1 MSDVVTACTGSG
13 SWLALVS
20 MLYVAPKAIGPRES
34 STHAQRRVYVRHDQ
48 LRIPKATFGN
58 FEYIWVDDYHKLRK
72 SRKHVPRWY
81 STIPELLQRHVSLL
95 KIVDL

>member
-20 MLYVAPKAIGPRES
+20 MLYVGPKGIGPRES

-48 LRIPKATFGN
+48 LRIPKATFGH
-58 FEYIWVDDYHKLRK
+58 FEYSWVNDDQNEGRAVSIFHAGIVQPQRSCKDM
-72 SRKHVPRWY
+72 
-81 STIPELLQRHVSLL
+81 LLFLQL
-95 KIVDL
+95 VDL